1 LDVFD
6 VSCRRSAHVSFK
18 KGDLVF
24 ICIVG
29 PQGMP
34 LEYVDDFFRELFN
47 NDLSNALAVKL
58 LRCARRFISWKALKL
73 PCSPH
78 SLNVCRL
85 FIVLIDFRSFL
96 WIGSLCVKLVQVP
109 LVDLIFCYSVIVHGF
124 KLEQMIMLFKQLDK
138 VGKVILVFYFFIFVN
153 IFLDLTPQLVEVP
166 PP

>member
-29 PQGMP
+29 PQGMS

-58 LRCARRFISWKALKL
+58 LPWTRRFVSWNSLKL

-78 SLNVCRL
+78 SLNVHRL
-85 FIVLIDFRSFL
+85 FMVLIDFRSFL
-96 WIGSLCVKLVQVP
+96 RIGRLCVKLVQVP
-109 LVDLIFCYSVIVHGF
+109 LVDSVFCDSVIVHGF
-124 KLEQMIMLFKQLDK
+124 KLEQMIMLFEQLDEA
-138 VGKVILVFYFFIFVN
+138 GKVILVFNLFIFVN
-153 IFLDLTPQLVEVP
+153 IFLDLTPQLVKVSP
-166 PP
+166 P